1 MTYEQALEW
10 IHATPRFGQAPG
22 LERMVH
28 LTSRLGLPQ
37 TRFPCV
43 HIAGTN
49 GKGST
54 AAMTASVLQ
63 AAGYHVGLF
72 TSPYLEDFRERI
84 QIDGQPIPPNAL
96 AQLADLIRSA
106 AQGLDMTEF
115 ELVTAIGLMWFAQ
128 QQCDLVVLEVG
139 LGGRFDATNIIP
151 PPLVSVITS
160 ISLDH
165 TKVLG
170 TTVDQIA
177 AEKAG
182 ILKPGTQAILEAGQP
197 DGVEDVV
204 RSICQSQG
212 IPLFCPLPLSA
223 SEGDGP
229 TPLVKWGGHTIVL
242 PLLGDIQRYNAAA
255 ALAAIE
261 LLQKQGWTIPES
273 AVVSG
278 LESVRWPGRMEL
290 LRQEPP
296 ILLDCAHNP
305 DALEHLSRWLQT
317 HFEHRRLVTVMGM
330 LADKDHHTGI
340 HRIAAQ
346 SDQFFAVP
354 PPSARALSSETI
366 AREASEVCPMV
377 TACPDVS
384 TALEQ
389 ALAALG
395 PNDALV
401 VCGSIPLVGEARHFL
416 LSRRK
421 ETESNH

>member
-22 LERMVH
+22 LDRMIM

-37 TRFPCV
+37 NRFPCV

-54 AAMTASVLQ
+54 AAMTAAVLQ
-63 AAGYHVGLF
+63 AAGYRTGLF

-84 QIDGQPIPPNAL
+84 QVNGQPIPQNDL

-106 AQGLDMTEF
+106 GQGLDMTEF

-151 PPLVSVITS
+151 APLVSVITS

-170 TTVDQIA
+170 TTVEQIA

-182 ILKPGTQAILEAGQP
+182 ILKPGTHAILESGQP
-197 DGVEDVV
+197 EGVESVV
-204 RSICQSQG
+204 RSVCQAQN
-212 IPLFCPLPLSA
+212 IPLRCPPPLP
-223 SEGDGP
+223 GRGNDGP
-229 TPLVKWGGHTIVL
+229 VPTVEWRGHTISL
-242 PLLGDIQRYNAAA
+242 PLLGEFQRYNAAA

-261 LLQKQGWTIPES
+261 VLQELGWAIPDP
-273 AVVSG
+273 AVRSG

-290 LRQEPP
+290 LRQEPL

-317 HFEHRRLVTVMGM
+317 HFAGRRLVTVMGM
-330 LADKDHHTGI
+330 LADKDHHAGI
-340 HRIAAQ
+340 HSIAAQ

-354 PPSARALSSETI
+354 PPSARALPSETI
-366 AREASEVCPMV
+366 AREASEVCPRV
-377 TACPDVS
+377 AACPDVS

-395 PNDALV
+395 PTDALV
-401 VCGSIPLVGEARHFL
+401 VCGSIPLVGEARQFL
-416 LSRRK
+416 RSRLK